1 MNRLRR
7 FLAHNEGVSATEF
20 AIAAPLLL
28 LLLAGIVTGWTYEK
42 QSMELRSAVKSGA
55 NYVLQG
61 GVDLNAAKSAVL
73 TAWANKPDDAA
84 VQVVQQSTCGTTVS
98 TCTAV
103 CAGNGAIPNM
113 SMIITASGSLDTP
126 ANDLLTSTKI
136 HTSRQ
141 EIIRVR

>member
-55 NYVLQG
+55 NYVLQ
-61 GVDLNAAKSAVL
+61 VVL
-73 TAWANKPDDAA
+73 TVEKSSGAEPRCRVYFRIRASHSGP
-84 VQVVQQSTCGTTVS
+84 GT
-98 TCTAV
+98 AP
-103 CAGNGAIPNM
+103 G
-113 SMIITASGSLDTP
+113 
-126 ANDLLTSTKI
+126 
-136 HTSRQ
+136 
-141 EIIRVR
+141 

>member
-61 GVDLNAAKSAVL
+61 GVDLIAAKSAVL

-84 VQVVQQSTCGTTVS
+84 VQVVQQCTCGTTGS

-103 CAGNGAIPNM
+103 FAVHGAIPDM
-113 SMIITASGSLDTP
+113 PIIITTNGSLDPSAT
-126 ANDLLTSTKI
+126 
-136 HTSRQ
+136 
-141 EIIRVR
+141 